1 MRPEESSTPPRTR
14 GTDIRP
20 FPTAARLALGAGRA
34 CRRRAAVHYLLTAD
48 VTAARRLMAM
58 SPRTLSLTGFV
69 AVSVA
74 RAAAEVPV
82 VHSYRDWRGR
92 LISHRHV
99 DVLVP
104 VETQTERGAHTVPH
118 IVSDADTRDVAEVST
133 ELLAARTNPA
143 PGILEGLPRLAT
155 VPGLLRAAYTA
166 LDRSVRL
173 RQQIGTVMVA
183 TTGMRD
189 IGEGFGV
196 AAPSLMPLQVVIGSM
211 CPHPHQTGNHIEQ
224 HEMLN
229 LTLTFDGTIV
239 ANSQAADFAMRL
251 CSAIEHADALQP
263 PTMAQHPVRGVMQD
277 S

>member
-1 MRPEESSTPPRTR
+1 M
-14 GTDIRP
+14 
-20 FPTAARLALGAGRA
+20 
-34 CRRRAAVHYLLTAD
+34 HYLLTAD

-69 AVSVA
+69 AVAVA
-74 RAAAEVPV
+74 RAAAEIPV

-92 LISHRHV
+92 LVSHRHV

-104 VETQTERGAHTVPH
+104 IETQTEHGPRTVPH
-118 IVSDADTRDVAEVST
+118 IVPNADTRDVAEVSK
-133 ELLAARTNPA
+133 ELLAAKETPA
-143 PGILEGLPRLAT
+143 PGILEGLPRLAGI
-155 VPGLLRAAYTA
+155 PGLVRAAYTA

-183 TTGMRD
+183 TTGLRD

-211 CPHPHQTGNHIEQ
+211 CPQPHQTGNHIEQ

-229 LTLTFDGTIV
+229 LTLTFDGAIV
-239 ANSQAADFAMRL
+239 GNSQASHFAMRL
-251 CSAIEHADALQP
+251 CAAIEHADALQP
-263 PTMAQHPVRGVMQD
+263 QPVAEHPVRGVL
-277 S
+277 